1 MGLRAVTQKPVQH
14 FTEQQT
20 EIEKVDT
27 GWIKIFFD
35 ITQKIFPPQF
45 LELEEPMFPFPGRAY
60 QSSDYRALANLM
72 THVTDI
78 DPDIAVKN
86 AVLAVFFLRF
96 LKKAGYFRSG
106 NV

>member
-1 MGLRAVTQKPVQH
+1 
-14 FTEQQT
+14 
-20 EIEKVDT
+20 
-27 GWIKIFFD
+27 
-35 ITQKIFPPQF
+35 
-45 LELEEPMFPFPGRAY
+45 MFPFPGRAY

-106 NV
+106 NI

>member
-1 MGLRAVTQKPVQH
+1 MITLKN
-14 FTEQQT
+14 
-20 EIEKVDT
+20 
-27 GWIKIFFD
+27 IF
-35 ITQKIFPPQF
+35 PQF